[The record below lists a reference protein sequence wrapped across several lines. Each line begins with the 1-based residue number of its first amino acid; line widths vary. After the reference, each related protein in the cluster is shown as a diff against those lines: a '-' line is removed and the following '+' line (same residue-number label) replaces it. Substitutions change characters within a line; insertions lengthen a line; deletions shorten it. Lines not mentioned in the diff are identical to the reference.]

1 MSEFKRTTAL
11 NPALQQSRYFALRKL
26 MIAGAMVG
34 LGNLP
39 DLLGK
44 VPKKRRPYPT
54 MVCSPREEIVAWN
67 RAVELKKRA
76 KLVAKLDRRSQ
87 GV

>member
-1 MSEFKRTTAL
+1 MK
-11 NPALQQSRYFALRKL
+11 NPTPNFNPSLLQSRYFAFLKL
-26 MIAGAMVG
+26 LAAGAMVSV
-34 LGNLP
+34 GNLP
-39 DLLGK
+39 ALLGK